1 VVRERA
7 RRAHDGVAQMQVLT
21 AHERNVADLA
31 RSLRT
36 AVVVPSL
43 FALALLVIRQP
54 AVAGFAVFGTF
65 AHQVLVNYDPRARA
79 RFAQCGLLTLLGVIT
94 VSLGTLASAN
104 PWLAVSGTLL
114 AGFVSELPAL
124 TRGRI
129 AAIRQAL
136 LVSFLCA
143 VAVPSPVRSLFPHV
157 AGWLMAG
164 VMAQPALLLIW
175 IPLQHVSVAGEGANS
190 NDGAANAV
198 TAERSVWT
206 GTALRAGLALGAAIL
221 LTRLIDVQHAFWVV
235 LGVLPLVSASGGR
248 ARTFWQEQIGTLIG
262 LAISAL
268 LVATIGQHQAWYWL
282 ILPVVVFGSTYAASA
297 IGFIAGQ
304 AAFTVFAV
312 TMFCILIPQARQTGI
327 LRLADIAMGGAVS
340 LVVGSLL
347 RLGKRRAVDRLRSAV
362 KA

>member
-1 VVRERA
+1 
-7 RRAHDGVAQMQVLT
+7 MQVLT
-21 AHERNVADLA
+21 AHEKNVAGLA

-43 FALALLVIRQP
+43 FALALLVIREP

-114 AGFVSELPAL
+114 AGFLSELPAL

-175 IPLQHVSVAGEGANS
+175 IPLQHVSVAGEGVNP
-190 NDGAANAV
+190 NDGAANA

-206 GTALRAGLALGAAIL
+206 GAGVRAGLALGAAIL

-235 LGVLPLVSASGGR
+235 LGVLPLLSASSGT
-248 ARTFWQEQIGTLIG
+248 ARTFWQEQTGTLMG
-262 LAISAL
+262 FVISTL
-268 LVATIGQHQAWYWL
+268 LVAMIGQHQAWYWL

-297 IGFIAGQ
+297 MGFIAGQ

-347 RLGKRRAVDRLRSAV
+347 RLGERRAVDRLRNAV